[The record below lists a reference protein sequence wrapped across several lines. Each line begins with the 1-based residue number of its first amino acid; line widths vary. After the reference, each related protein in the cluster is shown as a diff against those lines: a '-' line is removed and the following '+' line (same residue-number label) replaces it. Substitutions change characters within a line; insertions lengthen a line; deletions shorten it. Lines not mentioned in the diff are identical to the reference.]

1 MIRLRLSKPPYF
13 VPRISYIP
21 LTYLARMIR
30 FLSILFISISI
41 LPACQTK
48 PAKDDTSDQGSSI
61 QSSEPV
67 PSQVGLK
74 GMQGDSVL
82 MFTIV
87 NESHDGRGQ
96 IIVQMAQT
104 PESFLLTKT
113 PVASGAKYL
122 SEDSFY
128 LWTSGES
135 FTWGKDSLII
145 ATGIL
150 RR

>member
-1 MIRLRLSKPPYF
+1 MN
-13 VPRISYIP
+13 
-21 LTYLARMIR
+21 R
-30 FLSILFISISI
+30 FLSIIFFSAFII
-41 LPACQTK
+41 LACKSK
-48 PAKDDTSDQGSSI
+48 PGTHEAAGEGSSI
-61 QSSEPV
+61 QSTEPV
-67 PSQVGLK
+67 PSQVGLR

-96 IIVQMAQT
+96 LLLQMAQT

-128 LWTSGES
+128 LWTSGDS
-135 FTWGKDSLII
+135 FTWGKDSVII
-145 ATGIL
+145 ATGML

>member
-1 MIRLRLSKPPYF
+1 MN
-13 VPRISYIP
+13 
-21 LTYLARMIR
+21 R
-30 FLSILFISISI
+30 FLSILFFSAFI
-41 LPACQTK
+41 LPACQTN
-48 PAKDDTSDQGSSI
+48 PAQDDTADQGSSI
-61 QSSEPV
+61 QSTEPV

-96 IIVQMAQT
+96 ILLQMAQT

-113 PVASGAKYL
+113 TVASGAKYL

-128 LWTSGES
+128 LWTSGDS
-135 FTWGKDSLII
+135 FAWGKDSIII

-150 RR
+150 RK